1 MQYQAEMELSGK
13 TLSDTE
19 TDKALDELP
28 GLSAVISHDGPHPR
42 VLLTINAESVV
53 QATVLSVAAVER
65 ATGRTVVTLEVTP
78 TELWDARQGF
88 VPVPPLAGVTEAA
101 EILGVSRQRVLQ
113 LVDAGKLPAQRV
125 GNALVFARATVNA
138 FAATRDQD
146 TDAAEAAVQAIVS
159 DADQYR

>member
-1 MQYQAEMELSGK
+1 MQYQAEMELSGT

-42 VLLTINAESVV
+42 VLLTISAESVV

-65 ATGRTVVTLEVTP
+65 ATGRTVVTLEVLP

-113 LVDAGKLPAQRV
+113 LVDAGKLPAQRA
-125 GNALVFARATVNA
+125 GNALVFARATIEA
-138 FAATRDQD
+138 YAALRGLGDVAAD
-146 TDAAEAAVQAIVS
+146 AAAEALAI
-159 DADQYR
+159 DLDQSR